1 MLTDKK
7 LLCVMLSTMLFS
19 ISSCALIYNDT
30 GQSNT
35 SAQVFPSQFAT
46 EADFLNLANDDPLV
60 REIARKKVFLYYDC
74 LMTIAPITTTQDPV
88 IVFQS
93 QYIAFSEIP
102 KRIYQRRLERLANL
116 VNEYNRIAIQSIVD
130 KEIAELKHVKWEEI
144 QKEVS
149 LIIYRGSKEV
159 NPDNCRSGAA
169 KLLEKRLNHSRPV
182 YFLPPVM

>member
-1 MLTDKK
+1 
-7 LLCVMLSTMLFS
+7 MLSATVFLFS
-19 ISSCALIYNDT
+19 SCGLIHNGP
-30 GQSNT
+30 GQANT

-46 EADFLNLANDDPLV
+46 ESDFLNLANDDPLV
-60 REIARKKVFLYYDC
+60 RENARKKVFLYYDC
-74 LMTIAPITTTQDPV
+74 LMTIAPIPSTKDPV

-116 VNEYNRIAIQSIVD
+116 VNEYNRNAIQSIVD
-130 KEIAELKHVKWEEI
+130 REIAELRRVKWEEI

-149 LIIYRGSKEV
+149 LIIYKGSQEV
-159 NPDNCRSGAA
+159 APVSCRSGA
-169 KLLEKRLNHSRPV
+169 LYLSEKQLNSRPI